1 MIKKALERPLRS
13 DKNCAGFRLCQKTP
27 LRFQGQTPPELTG
40 VPHLGENTAAVLEQF
55 LQLTSEQV
63 EQLRQDDAL

>member
-1 MIKKALERPLRS
+1 
-13 DKNCAGFRLCQKTP
+13 
-27 LRFQGQTPPELTG
+27 
-40 VPHLGENTAAVLEQF
+40 VPHLGENTAAVLGQF